1 MFLGYNTNGFAHHR
15 LDDTVDI
22 LAELGYRGLGLT
34 ADFHTIDPLAD
45 RWTDRARRLDA
56 RLRKARM
63 RVVVETGARFI
74 IDPRRKHQP
83 TLLDPD
89 RHASL
94 DRLYFLEACVRL
106 GAAVE
111 ADAVSF
117 WSGAAPDD
125 SPPRIHMARLVE
137 ACLRL
142 SDFAG
147 DRGIRLAFEPE
158 PGMFIDTM
166 DKFAELHGKVNRR
179 NFGLTLDVGHLVCMG
194 ETPVGAHLRRW
205 QDWLWNVHIED
216 MRKGAHDHLMF
227 GDGEVDFAD
236 VMAALQAAG
245 YRRGVYV
252 ELSRHSHD
260 AVEAARKA
268 MAFLRRFDPKSTPPP
283 PPRLDTLQIVDEDP
297 PAPPAGSGVGVGE
310 ADQVV
315 TQDEAE
321 CHPEVDERVAPPPA
335 GHQDGQPAGQER
347 ADDQVRHP
355 QPGEGDHRVGVHPVD
370 ERPQGHPRQSEEPQ

>member
-15 LDDTVDI
+15 LEDTVDI
-22 LAELGYRGLGLT
+22 LAELGYRGLALT

-45 RWTDRARRLDA
+45 RWVDRARRLD
-56 RLRKARM
+56 RKLRKARM
-63 RVVVETGARFI
+63 RVAIETGARFI

-89 RHASL
+89 RHLAL

-106 GAAVE
+106 GAALE
-111 ADAVSF
+111 ADVVSF
-117 WSGAAPDD
+117 WSGAAPND
-125 SPPRIHMARLVE
+125 SPARIHMARLVE

-179 NFGLTLDVGHLVCMG
+179 NFGLTLDVGHVVCTG
-194 ETPVGAHLRRW
+194 EAPVGAHIRRW
-205 QDWLWNVHIED
+205 QEWLWNVHIED
-216 MRKGAHDHLMF
+216 MKTGAHDHLMF
-227 GDGEVDFAD
+227 GEGEVDFAE
-236 VMAALQAAG
+236 VMTALREVG

-268 MAFLRRFDPKSTPPP
+268 IAFLKAVPRPTASDLGWWDKLDPKASERSNVGVGKADEIVAEDEAEGQPEVEDRAPSP
-283 PPRLDTLQIVDEDP
+283 PPR
-297 PAPPAGSGVGVGE
+297 
-310 ADQVV
+310 
-315 TQDEAE
+315 QDRGRRDRE
-321 CHPEVDERVAPPPA
+321 
-335 GHQDGQPAGQER
+335 ER
-347 ADDQVRHP
+347 ADD
-355 QPGEGDHRVGVHPVD
+355 
-370 ERPQGHPRQSEEPQ
+370 